1 MNDLGHNALES
12 LLSDPDPRKLD
23 ALFNQIV
30 ADSSGEWDGC
40 DDGPWHALNL
50 PADTW
55 DEEEEEKCT
64 R

>member
-1 MNDLGHNALES
+1 MNDLDRDALED
-12 LLSDPDPRKLD
+12 LLNEPDLCKLD

-40 DDGPWHALNL
+40 DDGPWHSLGL
-50 PADTW
+50 SADTW